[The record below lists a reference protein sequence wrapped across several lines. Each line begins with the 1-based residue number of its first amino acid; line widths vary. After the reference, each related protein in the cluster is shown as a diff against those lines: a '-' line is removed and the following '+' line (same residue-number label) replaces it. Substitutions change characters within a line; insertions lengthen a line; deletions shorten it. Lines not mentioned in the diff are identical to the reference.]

1 MYVKEM
7 TCSVDLY
14 RKTYISEVV
23 RAEFGR
29 FSLVYVLKGRGMEV
43 RENKRKN
50 YPGFSSLF
58 ANLRAYQ
65 VGLQIILF
73 CSHKKI
79 SSGNP

>member
-43 RENKRKN
+43 RKEKLPWVFKLL
-50 YPGFSSLF
+50 YKPQGLSGWPADFIVLF
-58 ANLRAYQ
+58 TQ
-65 VGLQIILF
+65 
-73 CSHKKI
+73 KI
-79 SSGNP
+79 